1 MVTTIC
7 HFHLKEKETGTESSN
22 IFDLDYKVYSTDFL
36 TIKFHPISLAVTWM
50 NKSSKYKIIP
60 TESIES

>member
-22 IFDLDYKVYSTDFL
+22 IFDLDYKVHSTDFL
-36 TIKFHPISLAVTWM
+36 TIKFHPISLAVT
-50 NKSSKYKIIP
+50 
-60 TESIES
+60 